1 MTQNLHKKTHLEDLN
16 AEQLEAVTHVN
27 GPLLIVAGAGAGK
40 TKTITH
46 RILHL
51 IKNGVLA
58 KEILAITF
66 TNKAAREM
74 KERVKHLTEENLE
87 IMELVQKDGLPF
99 VSTFHSLGVFLL
111 KEYGAYI
118 GLSRYFTIF
127 DKNDSKKAIKD
138 GLEQAQYD
146 LKQFDP
152 AKIGGAISRAKGE
165 GLTVFQYAETAGFG
179 YFQKVVFAVWQKY
192 EEILKKENALDF
204 DDLLL
209 KTLTLLEQF
218 EEVKTACQN
227 RWQYVHIDEYQ
238 DTNKVQDRIA
248 EIICAKHRNI
258 CVVGDT
264 DQNIYSWRGANIQ
277 NMLSFEKKYP
287 DVKIVRLEENY
298 RSSKTILSVANTII
312 QKNKYRIEKKLFTNN
327 EVGHKVTI
335 ISNYDEAQEAYS
347 VAGKILEQIKA
358 GVPEGEIAVLYRA
371 NFQSRIL
378 EEACVALSIP
388 YQMIGTKF
396 FERKEIKDTLSFI
409 RAALNP
415 ASTSDIR
422 RIINVP
428 ARGIGKITLEKILS
442 GQEDSL
448 SPAVKNK
455 VAEFRAVLAHIK
467 NASLTMKTSELI
479 KFTIKIS
486 GIENALEKGSDE
498 EIERLE
504 NIKEL
509 VTLALSYDEHV
520 TENGIKNGTDSVSEG
535 IDRLLTDAA
544 LATDE
549 EASSGA
555 QEAVK
560 LMTVHAAKGL
570 EFDNVFVT
578 GLEEGLFPHKRMSE
592 AKISAENA
600 EEERRLF
607 YVAVTRARKK
617 LFLSYTQM
625 RTIFGSRQVNV
636 PSEFIFDIK
645 DDDVEHEEG
654 TANTASRKPLYRIDF

>member
-1 MTQNLHKKTHLEDLN
+1 MSENSIKKTYLEDLN
-16 AEQLEAVTHVN
+16 AEQLDAVTHIN

-51 IKNGVLA
+51 IKSGVPGR
-58 KEILAITF
+58 EILAITF

-74 KERVKHLTEENLE
+74 KERVQHLVSEDWETGAL
-87 IMELVQKDGLPF
+87 IQRDGLPF

-111 KEYGAYI
+111 KEYGQHL

-127 DKNDSKKAIKD
+127 DKNASKKAIKE

-146 LKQFDP
+146 PKQFDP

-179 YFQKVVFAVWQKY
+179 YFQKVVLAVWQKY
-192 EEILKKENALDF
+192 EEILKKEGALDF

-209 KTLTLLEQF
+209 KSLTLLEQF
-218 EEVKTACQN
+218 EEVRTACQSHW
-227 RWQYVHIDEYQ
+227 RYVHIDEYQ

-248 EIICAKHRNI
+248 EIICAKSRNI

-312 QKNKYRIEKKLFTNN
+312 QKNKYRIDKKLFTNN
-327 EVGHKVTI
+327 AVGHKVTI

-347 VAGKILEQIKA
+347 VGGKILEQIKA

-409 RAALNP
+409 RASLNP

-428 ARGIGKITLEKILS
+428 PRGIGKVTLEKILS
-442 GQEDSL
+442 GQEETL

-455 VAEFRAVLAHIK
+455 VSEFRAVLAHIK

-479 KFTIKIS
+479 KFTIKIT

-498 EIERLE
+498 EVERLE

-509 VTLALSYDEHV
+509 VTLALSYDEHPI
-520 TENGIKNGTDSVSEG
+520 EEG
-535 IDRLLTDAA
+535 VDRLLTDAA

-549 EASSGA
+549 EAVEGA
-555 QEAVK
+555 RKEAIK

-592 AKISAENA
+592 AKISAEDA

-625 RTIFGSRQVNV
+625 RTIFGSRQVNI

-645 DDDVEHEEG
+645 EDDVEHEEG
-654 TANTASRKPLYRIDF
+654 TADIASRKPLYRIDF

>member
-1 MTQNLHKKTHLEDLN
+1 MIQNSIKKTYLEDLN
-16 AEQLEAVTHVN
+16 AEQLEAVTHIK

-51 IKNGVLA
+51 IKSGVPGR
-58 KEILAITF
+58 EILAITF

-74 KERVKHLTEENLE
+74 KERVQHLVSEDLE
-87 IMELVQKDGLPF
+87 TKELIQRDGLPF

-111 KEYGAYI
+111 KEFGEHLN
-118 GLSRYFTIF
+118 LSRYFTIF
-127 DKNDSKKAIKD
+127 DKNDSKKAIKE

-146 LKQFDP
+146 PKQFDP

-179 YFQKVVFAVWQKY
+179 YFQKVVLAVWQKY
-192 EEILKKENALDF
+192 EEILKKEGALDF

-209 KTLTLLEQF
+209 KSLNLLEQF
-218 EEVKTACQN
+218 EEVRTACQN
-227 RWQYVHIDEYQ
+227 RWKYVHIDEYQ
-238 DTNKVQDRIA
+238 DTNKVQDKIA
-248 EIICAKHRNI
+248 EIICAKSRNI

-277 NMLSFEKKYP
+277 NMLNFEKKYP

-312 QKNKYRIEKKLFTNN
+312 QKNKYRIDKKLFTNN
-327 EVGHKVTI
+327 AVGHKVTV

-358 GVPEGEIAVLYRA
+358 GVPEKEIAVLYRA

-378 EEACVALSIP
+378 EEACVALSVP

-428 ARGIGKITLEKILS
+428 ARGIGKVTLEKILG
-442 GQEDSL
+442 GQEDTL
-448 SPAVKNK
+448 SPAVKKK
-455 VAEFRAVLAHIK
+455 VEEFRGVLAHIK
-467 NASLTMKTSELI
+467 SASLTMKTSELI
-479 KFTIKIS
+479 KFTIKIT

-509 VTLALSYDEHV
+509 VTLALSYDEYG
-520 TENGIKNGTDSVSEG
+520 TENSAGGVAEG

-549 EASSGA
+549 EATGGA
-555 QEAVK
+555 RKEAIK
-560 LMTVHAAKGL
+560 LMTVHASKGL

-578 GLEEGLFPHKRMSE
+578 GLEEGLFPHKSMSE
-592 AKISAENA
+592 ARISAEDA

-617 LFLSYTQM
+617 LFLSYTQT
-625 RTIFGSRQVNV
+625 RTIFGSRQVNI

-645 DDDVEHEEG
+645 DDDVEREEG
-654 TANTASRKPLYRIDF
+654 TADTASRKPLYRIDF

>member
-1 MTQNLHKKTHLEDLN
+1 MTQNSIKKTYLEDLN
-16 AEQLEAVTHVN
+16 AEQLEAVTHIN

-51 IKNGVLA
+51 IKNGVQA

-74 KERVKHLTEENLE
+74 KERVKHLTEEDLE
-87 IMELVQKDGLPF
+87 IKTLIQRDGLPF

-111 KEYGAYI
+111 KEYGGHL

-127 DKNDSKKAIKD
+127 DKNDSKRAIKE

-146 LKQFDP
+146 PKQFDP

-179 YFQKVVFAVWQKY
+179 YFQKVVLAVWQKY

-209 KTLTLLEQF
+209 KSLTLLLQF
-218 EEVKTACQN
+218 EEVRTACQN
-227 RWQYVHIDEYQ
+227 HWHYVHIDEYQ
-238 DTNKVQDRIA
+238 DTNKVQDHIA

-312 QKNKYRIEKKLFTNN
+312 QKNKYRIDKKLFTNN
-327 EVGHKVTI
+327 AVGHKVTI

-358 GVPEGEIAVLYRA
+358 GVPEEEIAVLYRA

-415 ASTSDIR
+415 ASTSDIK

-428 ARGIGKITLEKILS
+428 ARGIGRITLEKILS
-442 GQEDSL
+442 GQEESL
-448 SPAVKNK
+448 SPAVKKK
-455 VAEFRAVLAHIK
+455 VAEFREVLARIK
-467 NASLTMKTSELI
+467 DASLTMKTSELI
-479 KFTIKIS
+479 KFTIKET

-509 VTLALSYDEHV
+509 VTLALSYDEYGV
-520 TENGIKNGTDSVSEG
+520 GDDVGGENTAGDG

-549 EASSGA
+549 EASAGA
-555 QEAVK
+555 QKAVK

-592 AKISAENA
+592 AKISAEDA

-625 RTIFGSRQVNV
+625 RTIFGSRQVNI

-645 DDDVEHEEG
+645 DDDVEREEG
-654 TANTASRKPLYRIDF
+654 TASIASRKPLYRIDF